1 MREILFFVED
11 ELLILKVK
19 TNNSKLIEVMG
30 EKQYAHNAYVISEE
44 SPTEITGPIFDSEGL
59 YEFNIDLR
67 TIDDVENWIFTLD
80 NFFAEITI

>member
-1 MREILFFVED
+1 
-11 ELLILKVK
+11 
-19 TNNSKLIEVMG
+19 MG

-44 SPTEITGPIFDSEGL
+44 SPIEITGPIFDSEGL